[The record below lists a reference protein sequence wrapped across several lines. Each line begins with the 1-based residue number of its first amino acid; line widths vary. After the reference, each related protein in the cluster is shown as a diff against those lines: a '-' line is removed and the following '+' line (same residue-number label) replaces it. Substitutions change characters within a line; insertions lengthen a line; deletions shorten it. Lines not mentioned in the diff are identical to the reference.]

1 MNSFILCLRALRNLR
16 GFIHINL
23 CTNLG
28 IAQVI
33 FIAGVDKTG
42 GSSDH
47 VPPHCKMVAVLLHYF
62 FLATFMWMLMEGIF
76 LYLTVVKV
84 FLFKTK
90 RYLMLFTVL
99 SYGFPLLYMSL
110 LSLPLGFGL
119 RGDSNY
125 GYQQAY
131 VVMNSNIVVSELLS
145 RCKSITVTL

>member
-76 LYLTVVKV
+76 LYLTLVKV

-99 SYGFPLLYMSL
+99 SYGFPLLYYVIIISTTRFRT
-110 LSLPLGFGL
+110 SWRQQL
-119 RGDSNY
+119 RIS
-125 GYQQAY
+125 AS
-131 VVMNSNIVVSELLS
+131 V
-145 RCKSITVTL
+145 RCDEFKYCCL